1 MVFIFAIK
9 NTDLIQNSIIL
20 VKITETDCYKSKD
33 LQIQFDFSQKWKFEY
48 NSSKYSAK
56 YS

>member
-1 MVFIFAIK
+1 MVFIFIII
-9 NTDLIQNSIIL
+9 NTDFIQNSIIL
-20 VKITETDCYKSKD
+20 VKIKETICYKSKD
-33 LQIQFDFSQKWKFEY
+33 IQIQFDFSQKWKSEF